1 MAMSELGKLYGDG
14 EVIVRQGESGNCMFV
29 IQAGRVEVVREGEAG
44 EVRVAALEKGDTF
57 GEMAIFE
64 HEVRSATVRALGEA
78 RVMTVDKRTFL
89 KRVQE
94 DPTLAFNI
102 LRMMCERIRRQNSE
116 LFELQ
121 HRLGDLESGADESG
135 APVGRRNPRSE
146 FEPGSRED

>member
-14 EVIVRQGESGNCMFV
+14 EVIVRQGDSGNCMFV
-29 IQAGRVEVVREGEAG
+29 IQAGSVEVVREGGAG
-44 EVRVAALEKGDTF
+44 EARVATLKKGDTF

-102 LRMMCERIRRQNSE
+102 LRMMCERVRRQNTE
-116 LFELQ
+116 LFDLRY
-121 HRLGDLESGADESG
+121 RLGDLGSAADESG
-135 APVGRRNPRSE
+135 APAGRRDTRSG

>member
-1 MAMSELGKLYGDG
+1 MAMSELGKLYGDR
-14 EVIVRQGESGNCMFV
+14 EIIVRQGESGNCMFV
-29 IQAGRVEVVREGEAG
+29 IQAGRVEVVREGGAG
-44 EVRVAALEKGDTF
+44 EVRIATLQKGDTF

-102 LRMMCERIRRQNSE
+102 LRMMCERVRRQNTE
-116 LFELQ
+116 LFDLRY
-121 HRLGDLESGADESG
+121 RLGDLESKGDVSG
-135 APVGRRNPRSE
+135 TPAGLRDPRSG
-146 FEPGSRED
+146 FEPGPRED